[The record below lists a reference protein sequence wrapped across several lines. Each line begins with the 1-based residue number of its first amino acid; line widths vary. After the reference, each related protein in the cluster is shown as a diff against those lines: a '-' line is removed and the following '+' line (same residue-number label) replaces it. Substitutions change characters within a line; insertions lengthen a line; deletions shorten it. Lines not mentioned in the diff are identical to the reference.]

1 MSRFIYALKK
11 SWQHRKKLNRYLTQE
26 NLAIQS
32 LNELQVSDLE
42 NLNVAV
48 LVLDFDGVLAP
59 HDAGEPTEA
68 AHAWLKKI
76 SMNLGEQRIAILS
89 NKPKP
94 LRKAYFQKYYPGIQW
109 VESVAK
115 KPYPEGLIEIAS
127 SRGIA
132 TSRLL
137 IVDDRLLTGILA
149 SCLAPCQAKYFAK
162 PISQYSKHP
171 IKESF
176 FSFLRVIE
184 RYFFRQFGN

>member
-11 SWQHRKKLNRYLTQE
+11 SWQHRKALKRYLTQS
-26 NLAIQS
+26 NLSIQS
-32 LNELQVSDLE
+32 LEELQASDLE
-42 NLNVAV
+42 KLNVAV

-59 HDAGEPTEA
+59 HDAGEPTESV
-68 AHAWLKKI
+68 HNWLRTM
-76 SMNLGEQRIAILS
+76 SMSLGEQRMAILS
-89 NKPKP
+89 NKPKS
-94 LRKAYFQKYYPGIQW
+94 LRKEYFQKHFPGIQW

-149 SCLAPCQAKYFAK
+149 SCLAPCQAKYFSK
-162 PISQYSKHP
+162 PISQYRKHP
-171 IKESF
+171 VKEAF

-184 RYFFRQFGN
+184 RRFFLQFGG